1 MGAPAAVVSTGY
13 ARRREGLGRGTDRRL
28 ATEGFLVFTTKRV
41 MILFSVAGVAAIV
54 AAAVF
59 AFTASNTV
67 PESKAGEGAGAI
79 TGYVV
84 DSIHYTLNAAD
95 PSKVDSVSFNLD
107 SAPVAGGVIRVR
119 LNPGGGSWYNCT
131 NVGVAVTCVTTAP
144 QATTST
150 STQLS
155 VVVAQ

>member
-1 MGAPAAVVSTGY
+1 MLTT
-13 ARRREGLGRGTDRRL
+13 RRALILGG
-28 ATEGFLVFTTKRV
+28 
-41 MILFSVAGVAAIV
+41 VAGVAAII

-59 AFTASNTV
+59 AFTAANTV
-67 PESKAGEGAGAI
+67 PESKAGEGSEAI

-84 DSIHYTLNAAD
+84 ASIHYTLNVAD
-95 PSKVDSVSFNLD
+95 PSKVDAVAFNLD
-107 SAPVAGGVIRVR
+107 TAPPAGGTIRAR
-119 LNPGGGSWYNCT
+119 LSATGSWYNCT

-144 QATTST
+144 QATTAT